1 MINLLHVHGIL
12 IKLILSLTFRS
23 GSLAWNWS
31 VRVIGLI
38 WHKRSNLVYSEWIL
52 TMIFEQVRQR
62 IFFPCGILGNKAN
75 VHVVILEATIG
86 EALQE
91 KNKEN
96 KAVMEKVWSR
106 VIRMYVKMNTAVHE
120 AIFYLTS
127 QLCNPATL
135 FFVCFL
141 LNNLGWVSLTQNPR
155 PQSHYRGHGEG
166 HQGEISC
173 INHS

>member
-1 MINLLHVHGIL
+1 MAHKIQSGLL
-12 IKLILSLTFRS
+12 
-23 GSLAWNWS
+23 
-31 VRVIGLI
+31 RVNPNNDF
-38 WHKRSNLVYSEWIL
+38 WASKRED
-52 TMIFEQVRQR
+52 
-62 IFFPCGILGNKAN
+62 FFPCGILGNKAN

-127 QLCNPATL
+127 QLCNSATL

-141 LNNLGWVSLTQNPR
+141 LTIWVKFLSLKT
-155 PQSHYRGHGEG
+155 H
-166 HQGEISC
+166 
-173 INHS
+173 NHRVIIGAVGRVIKVKFLA